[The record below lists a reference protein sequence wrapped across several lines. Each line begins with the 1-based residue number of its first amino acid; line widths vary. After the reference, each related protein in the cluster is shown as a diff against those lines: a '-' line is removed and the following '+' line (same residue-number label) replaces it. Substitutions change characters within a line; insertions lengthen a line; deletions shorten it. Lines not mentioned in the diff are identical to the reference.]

1 MWVSQ
6 PSSGLDKRQA
16 TVQLCIRAEG
26 DQNVK
31 PALVFRGKGNITFLE
46 KENYGERVDVYFQ
59 QNTWMDTAVNLQ
71 WCKNTLFP
79 GAGKNDQEKVI
90 FPNNVS
96 FQ

>member
-79 GAGKNDQEKVI
+79 GAGKMTRKRLFSQTM
-90 FPNNVS
+90 
-96 FQ
+96 